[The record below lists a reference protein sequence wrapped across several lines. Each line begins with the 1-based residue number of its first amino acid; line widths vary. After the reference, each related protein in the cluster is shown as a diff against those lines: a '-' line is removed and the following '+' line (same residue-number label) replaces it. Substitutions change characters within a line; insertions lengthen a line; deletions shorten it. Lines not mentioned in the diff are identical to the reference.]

1 MSYRIA
7 RPASLPHVANPAS
20 GTIKILPTRRT
31 SKTVRLLSDDQKPW
45 ARRVI
50 RSRRRPLFGVCP
62 SRRIHDGPVD
72 YHTPLSYRGCMDLFD
87 VIHSVRAQRKF
98 LSEPVP
104 DSMISQL
111 LDAAIRAPSAGNRQ
125 EWLFVIV
132 QDFEQRGKIAA
143 IYEKASVAIMGFYR
157 QRGKP
162 AHLTELQYE
171 RLLESGKYLHHHMDQ
186 APVLLLACM
195 RTAPV
200 VIPPE
205 AKALDESAIVKQIE
219 RTRAASIYPA
229 VQNLIL
235 ACRALGLGTV
245 PTTNHLLY
253 EDEVKAVLG
262 LPQEGRDL
270 CADADRLSRG
280 KIRPGPPQTD

>member
-1 MSYRIA
+1 
-7 RPASLPHVANPAS
+7 
-20 GTIKILPTRRT
+20 
-31 SKTVRLLSDDQKPW
+31 
-45 ARRVI
+45 
-50 RSRRRPLFGVCP
+50 
-62 SRRIHDGPVD
+62 
-72 YHTPLSYRGCMDLFD
+72 MDLFD

-132 QDFEQRGKIAA
+132 QDFEQRRKIAA

-262 LPQEGRDL
+262 LPQEVATYVLMPIGYPEEKFGPVRRRPISEVAIRD
-270 CADADRLSRG
+270 RWGTPWR
-280 KIRPGPPQTD
+280 TN